1 MKVGSLVRQNFAY
14 GTNQVG
20 IVVAVEGGGRWCR
33 VQWKHNAHT
42 ILSKVLEV
50 ISEAR

>member
-1 MKVGSLVRQNFAY
+1 MKVGSLVRQNFAD

-20 IVVAVEGGGRWCR
+20 IVVATEGDGRWSY
-33 VQWKHNAHT
+33 VQWKHGTHS